1 MPDEPDPQHGPPDF
15 SSDHPVPPKLI
26 KFRNLTGIN
35 TPKNLLDAGFARPG
49 KNIGIYARVIAEE
62 YKISWQYWFMS
73 ALIEGSF
80 LGQVAIGAALTALG
94 ASNSSHI
101 AITILGSANTVIA
114 GLQTYLKGQGLP
126 NRLQQYEFG
135 LRKLREHIE
144 DLERH
149 FSHEEC
155 RLNVDHEIAEV
166 AAMYHAVRQTAEDN
180 TPDTY
185 LPMSGAGASLLARA
199 RATKSG
205 STPPPAKPVA
215 STAASGA
222 AAPSSQPPAPA
233 VETAP
238 EALAAS
244 GKPPTADEVAEAGG
258 PEASKPAPAV
268 EAAKDGTKDKAE
280 ENLPKDADV
289 TTTNKDGTGAAAAEP
304 TDEQPAGPPE
314 NSDEKKPDNTGSP
327 SAGNEASIPSGPN
340 EEEHADADAANEE
353 TPLLKKT

>member
-1 MPDEPDPQHGPPDF
+1 MPVESDSQHGPADF
-15 SSDHPVPPKLI
+15 GSDHPVPSKLI

-35 TPKNLLDAGFARPG
+35 TPKALLDAGFARPG

-62 YKISWQYWFMS
+62 YNIRWQYWFMN
-73 ALIEGSF
+73 AVIEGSF

-94 ASNSSHI
+94 ASDSSHI
-101 AITILGSANTVIA
+101 AITVLGSVNTVIA

-155 RLNVDHEIAEV
+155 KLNVDHEIAEV

-185 LPMSGAGASLLARA
+185 LPMSGAGASLLAKA
-199 RATKSG
+199 KGTKPGSAPAPSG
-205 STPPPAKPVA
+205 H
-215 STAASGA
+215 AAPA
-222 AAPSSQPPAPA
+222 AAPGPPVPDA
-233 VETAP
+233 ETAP

-244 GKPPTADEVAEAGG
+244 GKQPTADEVAEAGG

-268 EAAKDGTKDKAE
+268 ADKDVEKDDVKDVPIDATPGGRDDNKADPTDKPAE
-280 ENLPKDADV
+280 PGVAD
-289 TTTNKDGTGAAAAEP
+289 DQGPGAA
-304 TDEQPAGPPE
+304 GP
-314 NSDEKKPDNTGSP
+314 STG
-327 SAGNEASIPSGPN
+327 EASTLEAN
-340 EEEHADADAANEE
+340 EDHAGATEE
-353 TPLLKKT
+353 TPLLKK